1 MPKVTKEIKGTGYL
15 DRGTNANLSDPHFTS
30 DDTILRMD
38 TFTAWGSDALL
49 VYLAAINAV
58 TFALF
63 CLDKARAVRGAWRI
77 PEKVLLGCS
86 AVGGAA
92 GGLLG
97 MRVAHHKTR
106 KPLFYLG
113 IPAMLVVQAAL
124 LAWLMQG

>member
-1 MPKVTKEIKGTGYL
+1 
-15 DRGTNANLSDPHFTS
+15 
-30 DDTILRMD
+30 MD
-38 TFTAWGSDALL
+38 TLITWGSDALL
-49 VYLAAINAV
+49 AYLAAINAI

-63 CLDKARAVRGAWRI
+63 CLDKARAIRGTWRI

-113 IPAMLVVQAAL
+113 VPVMLIVQAAL

>member
-1 MPKVTKEIKGTGYL
+1 
-15 DRGTNANLSDPHFTS
+15 
-30 DDTILRMD
+30 MD
-38 TFTAWGSDALL
+38 TLAAWGSNALL
-49 VYLAAINAV
+49 TYLVAINTV

-113 IPAMLVVQAAL
+113 VPAMLVVQAAL
-124 LAWLMQG
+124 LVWLIRG

>member
-1 MPKVTKEIKGTGYL
+1 MGVMGHSWCVRY
-15 DRGTNANLSDPHFTS
+15 NLAHGHAY
-30 DDTILRMD
+30 RMGLGHPSGIPRRNH
-38 TFTAWGSDALL
+38 AAL
-49 VYLAAINAV
+49 
-58 TFALF
+58 ALF

-113 IPAMLVVQAAL
+113 VPAMLIVQAAL
-124 LAWLMQG
+124 LAWLTQG

>member
-1 MPKVTKEIKGTGYL
+1 
-15 DRGTNANLSDPHFTS
+15 
-30 DDTILRMD
+30 MD
-38 TFTAWGSDALL
+38 TLTAWGSDTLL
-49 VYLAAINAV
+49 AYLAAINAI

-106 KPLFYLG
+106 NPCSIWGFPPCLLFRPRFWLG
-113 IPAMLVVQAAL
+113 
-124 LAWLMQG
+124 

>member
-1 MPKVTKEIKGTGYL
+1 M
-15 DRGTNANLSDPHFTS
+15 
-30 DDTILRMD
+30 DTI
-38 TFTAWGSDALL
+38 TAWGSNAPLTYL
-49 VYLAAINAV
+49 VAINAV

-86 AVGGAA
+86 AIGGAA

-97 MRVAHHKTR
+97 MRIAHHKTR

-113 IPAMLVVQAAL
+113 VPAMLVAQAGL
-124 LAWLMQG
+124 LAWMARG

>member
-1 MPKVTKEIKGTGYL
+1 
-15 DRGTNANLSDPHFTS
+15 
-30 DDTILRMD
+30 MD
-38 TFTAWGSDALL
+38 TLVAWGSNALL
-49 VYLAAINAV
+49 AYLAAINVV

-86 AVGGAA
+86 AIGGAA

-97 MRVAHHKTR
+97 MRIAHHKTR

-113 IPAMLVVQAAL
+113 VPAMLVVQAAL
-124 LAWLMQG
+124 LAWLMQESATSAAFFATTL

>member
-1 MPKVTKEIKGTGYL
+1 M
-15 DRGTNANLSDPHFTS
+15 
-30 DDTILRMD
+30 RMD
-38 TFTAWGSDALL
+38 TLTAWDSDALL
-49 VYLAAINAV
+49 AYLATINAI

-77 PEKVLLGCS
+77 PEKVLLSCS

-106 KPLFYLG
+106 KPPFYLG
-113 IPAMLVVQAAL
+113 VPAMLIVQAAL
-124 LAWLMQG
+124 LAWLTQG

>member
-1 MPKVTKEIKGTGYL
+1 
-15 DRGTNANLSDPHFTS
+15 
-30 DDTILRMD
+30 MD
-38 TFTAWGSDALL
+38 TLTAWGSDTLL
-49 VYLAAINAV
+49 AYLAAINAT

-113 IPAMLVVQAAL
+113 VSAMLIVQTAL
-124 LAWLMQG
+124 LAWLTQG

>member
-1 MPKVTKEIKGTGYL
+1 M
-15 DRGTNANLSDPHFTS
+15 
-30 DDTILRMD
+30 RMD
-38 TFTAWGSDALL
+38 TLITWGLDALL
-49 VYLAAINAV
+49 AYLAAINAI

-63 CLDKARAVRGAWRI
+63 CLDKARAIRGAWRI

-113 IPAMLVVQAAL
+113 VPVMLIVQAAL